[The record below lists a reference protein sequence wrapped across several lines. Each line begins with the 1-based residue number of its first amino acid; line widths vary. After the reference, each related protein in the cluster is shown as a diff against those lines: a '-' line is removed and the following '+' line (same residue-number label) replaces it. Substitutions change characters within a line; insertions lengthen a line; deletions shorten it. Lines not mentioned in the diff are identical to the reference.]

1 MRRYRRQYDQL
12 KAKLSDLGYVCVG
25 SIARSWLK
33 CGKPSC
39 ICHRDPARRHG
50 PYFYW
55 TRKVSGRTQSRMLD
69 ESLVRLYE
77 EGIRSHHKLNALIEN
92 MRELS
97 LLAFQA
103 VKMASNR

>member
-1 MRRYRRQYDQL
+1 
-12 KAKLSDLGYVCVG
+12 
-25 SIARSWLK
+25 
-33 CGKPSC
+33 
-39 ICHRDPARRHG
+39 
-50 PYFYW
+50 
-55 TRKVSGRTQSRMLD
+55 MLD